1 MPKEDW
7 GFLNEKAFEA
17 ALQASVPE
25 RLPDKA
31 AAVTPWKRAMGRVLT
46 GTALTALGTNLWGLN
61 YLLPGIGLVLMLLGF
76 RLLWPENR
84 WFRCCFLLTGM
95 QLAYCVFQL
104 ILQATPYQAA
114 YAASTVGLVPPYLNA
129 LLQLFCLWRGLLA
142 VQREAGLPPHTKGAA
157 ALVVWYLLLFLLAF
171 TGFGAEPAALVMLA
185 AYVLIL
191 CSIRRIYREL
201 DETGYA
207 VKPTG
212 IRVPDWC
219 IAAGLAVH
227 LLELGFPDYVL
238 QDLRWEEIEACRG
251 AIQMV
256 VSVQEFDQKGGFCR
270 SSGSNPLCI
279 TGVRVKLTGEP
290 AGWMIFHHSLW
301 NTAPPFHGTAAIQ
314 LWPVYQSDELWSA
327 AGEVAGRV
335 LYDRDGET
343 FWAPYHSLE
352 EDTSPYGYQ
361 GIYGQRD
368 IFGTF
373 SLSTAAQH
381 GRGYVVYAADE
392 IPHAEYRNVPDSR
405 FNYSY
410 PYRFLQYPAKTALEN
425 RMSDHGAF
433 RSVWSDLR
441 YGPEVTPPVIKTND
455 QRNDPPAKAGGSF

>member
-25 RLPDKA
+25 RLPDKVA
-31 AAVTPWKRAMGRVLT
+31 AAVTPWKRAMGRVLA
-46 GTALTALGTNLWGLN
+46 GTALTGTNLWGLN

-76 RLLWPENR
+76 RLLRP
-84 WFRCCFLLTGM
+84 
-95 QLAYCVFQL
+95 
-104 ILQATPYQAA
+104 
-114 YAASTVGLVPPYLNA
+114 
-129 LLQLFCLWRGLLA
+129 
-142 VQREAGLPPHTKGAA
+142 
-157 ALVVWYLLLFLLAF
+157 
-171 TGFGAEPAALVMLA
+171 
-185 AYVLIL
+185 
-191 CSIRRIYREL
+191 
-201 DETGYA
+201 
-207 VKPTG
+207 
-212 IRVPDWC
+212 
-219 IAAGLAVH
+219 
-227 LLELGFPDYVL
+227 
-238 QDLRWEEIEACRG
+238 EEIEACRG
-251 AIQMV
+251 AIQV
-256 VSVQEFDQKGGFCR
+256 VGSVQEFDQEGGFCR

-279 TGVRVKLTGEP
+279 TGAGGKLTGEP
-290 AGWMIFHHSLW
+290 AGWMIFRHFLW
-301 NTAPPFHGTAAIQ
+301 NTAPPFHGAAAIQ

-343 FWAPYHSLE
+343 FWTSYHSLE

-373 SLSTAAQH
+373 SGHFLCPLRRSTGGAMWS
-381 GRGYVVYAADE
+381 DE
-392 IPHAEYRNVPDSR
+392 IPHAEYRNVLDSR
-405 FNYSY
+405 FHYSY

-433 RSVWSDLR
+433 RTVWSDLR
-441 YGPEVTPPVIKTND
+441 YGPEVTPPVIKKND

>member
-1 MPKEDW
+1 MRVPKEDW

-25 RLPDKA
+25 RLPDKV
-31 AAVTPWKRAMGRVLT
+31 AAVTPWKRAMGRVLA
-46 GTALTALGTNLWGLN
+46 GTALTGTNLWGLN
-61 YLLPGIGLVLMLLGF
+61 YPLPGIGLVLMLLGF
-76 RLLWPENR
+76 RLL
-84 WFRCCFLLTGM
+84 
-95 QLAYCVFQL
+95 
-104 ILQATPYQAA
+104 
-114 YAASTVGLVPPYLNA
+114 
-129 LLQLFCLWRGLLA
+129 
-142 VQREAGLPPHTKGAA
+142 
-157 ALVVWYLLLFLLAF
+157 
-171 TGFGAEPAALVMLA
+171 
-185 AYVLIL
+185 
-191 CSIRRIYREL
+191 RR
-201 DETGYA
+201 
-207 VKPTG
+207 
-212 IRVPDWC
+212 
-219 IAAGLAVH
+219 
-227 LLELGFPDYVL
+227 
-238 QDLRWEEIEACRG
+238 EEIDACRG
-251 AIQMV
+251 AIQAV
-256 VSVQEFDQKGGFCR
+256 VSVQEFDQEGGFCR

-279 TGVRVKLTGEP
+279 TGVGAKLTGEP
-290 AGWMIFHHSLW
+290 AGWMIFRHFLW

-335 LYDRDGET
+335 LYDRGGET

-392 IPHAEYRNVPDSR
+392 IPHAEYRNVLDSR
-405 FNYSY
+405 FHYSY
-410 PYRFLQYPAKTALEN
+410 PHRFLQYPAKTALEN

-433 RSVWSDLR
+433 RTVWSDLR
-441 YGPEVTPPVIKTND
+441 YGPEVTPPVIKKND

>member
-1 MPKEDW
+1 MR
-7 GFLNEKAFEA
+7 
-17 ALQASVPE
+17 QE
-25 RLPDKA
+25 RQ
-31 AAVTPWKRAMGRVLT
+31 
-46 GTALTALGTNLWGLN
+46 TALGTNLWGLN

-76 RLLWPENR
+76 RLLWR
-84 WFRCCFLLTGM
+84 
-95 QLAYCVFQL
+95 
-104 ILQATPYQAA
+104 
-114 YAASTVGLVPPYLNA
+114 
-129 LLQLFCLWRGLLA
+129 
-142 VQREAGLPPHTKGAA
+142 
-157 ALVVWYLLLFLLAF
+157 
-171 TGFGAEPAALVMLA
+171 
-185 AYVLIL
+185 
-191 CSIRRIYREL
+191 
-201 DETGYA
+201 
-207 VKPTG
+207 
-212 IRVPDWC
+212 
-219 IAAGLAVH
+219 
-227 LLELGFPDYVL
+227 
-238 QDLRWEEIEACRG
+238 EEIEACRG

-314 LWPVYQSDELWSA
+314 LCRYTSRMSCGAPPERSPAGFCTIGTGRPSRRPTTLW
-327 AGEVAGRV
+327 R
-335 LYDRDGET
+335 RIH
-343 FWAPYHSLE
+343 P
-352 EDTSPYGYQ
+352 PYGYQ

-433 RSVWSDLR
+433 RTVWSDLR
-441 YGPEVTPPVIKTND
+441 YGPEVTPPVIKKND
-455 QRNDPPAKAGGSF
+455 QRNDPPAFAGGSF

>member
-1 MPKEDW
+1 MSVPKEDW
-7 GFLNEKAFEA
+7 GSLNEKAFEA

-31 AAVTPWKRAMGRVLT
+31 AAVTPWKRAMGRVLA

-76 RLLWPENR
+76 RLL
-84 WFRCCFLLTGM
+84 
-95 QLAYCVFQL
+95 
-104 ILQATPYQAA
+104 
-114 YAASTVGLVPPYLNA
+114 
-129 LLQLFCLWRGLLA
+129 
-142 VQREAGLPPHTKGAA
+142 
-157 ALVVWYLLLFLLAF
+157 
-171 TGFGAEPAALVMLA
+171 
-185 AYVLIL
+185 
-191 CSIRRIYREL
+191 
-201 DETGYA
+201 
-207 VKPTG
+207 
-212 IRVPDWC
+212 
-219 IAAGLAVH
+219 
-227 LLELGFPDYVL
+227 
-238 QDLRWEEIEACRG
+238 RWEEIEACRG
-251 AIQMV
+251 AIQVV

-290 AGWMIFHHSLW
+290 AGWMIFHHFLW

-314 LWPVYQSDELWSA
+314 LCRYISRMSCGAPPERSPAGFCTIGTGRPSGRPTTLYLPLRISGHLWT
-327 AGEVAGRV
+327 AGH
-335 LYDRDGET
+335 
-343 FWAPYHSLE
+343 F
-352 EDTSPYGYQ
+352 
-361 GIYGQRD
+361 RD

-410 PYRFLQYPAKTALEN
+410 PYRFLQYPAKTALKN

-433 RSVWSDLR
+433 RTVWSDLR
-441 YGPEVTPPVIKTND
+441 YGPEVTPPVIKKND

>member
-1 MPKEDW
+1 VPKEDW
-7 GFLNEKAFEA
+7 GSLNEKAFEA

-31 AAVTPWKRAMGRVLT
+31 AVTPWKRAMGRVLA

-76 RLLWPENR
+76 RLL
-84 WFRCCFLLTGM
+84 
-95 QLAYCVFQL
+95 
-104 ILQATPYQAA
+104 
-114 YAASTVGLVPPYLNA
+114 
-129 LLQLFCLWRGLLA
+129 
-142 VQREAGLPPHTKGAA
+142 
-157 ALVVWYLLLFLLAF
+157 
-171 TGFGAEPAALVMLA
+171 
-185 AYVLIL
+185 
-191 CSIRRIYREL
+191 RR
-201 DETGYA
+201 
-207 VKPTG
+207 
-212 IRVPDWC
+212 
-219 IAAGLAVH
+219 
-227 LLELGFPDYVL
+227 
-238 QDLRWEEIEACRG
+238 EEIEACRG
-251 AIQMV
+251 AIQVV

-290 AGWMIFHHSLW
+290 AGWMIFHHFLW

-314 LWPVYQSDELWSA
+314 LCRYTSRMSCGAPPERSPA
-327 AGEVAGRV
+327 
-335 LYDRDGET
+335 GET
-343 FWAPYHSLE
+343 FRASYHSLE
-352 EDTSPYGYQ
+352 ADTSPYGYQ

-433 RSVWSDLR
+433 RTVWSDLR
-441 YGPEVTPPVIKTND
+441 YGPEVTPPVIKKND
-455 QRNDPPAKAGGSF
+455 QRNDPPAFAGGSF

>member
-1 MPKEDW
+1 MMSVPKEDW

-25 RLPDKA
+25 RLPDKM
-31 AAVTPWKRAMGRVLT
+31 AAVTPWKRAMGRVLA

-76 RLLWPENR
+76 RAPVA
-84 WFRCCFLLTGM
+84 G
-95 QLAYCVFQL
+95 
-104 ILQATPYQAA
+104 
-114 YAASTVGLVPPYLNA
+114 GD
-129 LLQLFCLWRGLLA
+129 RGLSWGHTDGGQRSGVRPEGRLLPEQRLQPA
-142 VQREAGLPPHTKGAA
+142 VHNRGRGKADGRACRLDDLPPLSLEHGSALPWDSRHT
-157 ALVVWYLLLFLLAF
+157 AL
-171 TGFGAEPAALVMLA
+171 
-185 AYVLIL
+185 
-191 CSIRRIYREL
+191 
-201 DETGYA
+201 
-207 VKPTG
+207 
-212 IRVPDWC
+212 
-219 IAAGLAVH
+219 
-227 LLELGFPDYVL
+227 
-238 QDLRWEEIEACRG
+238 
-251 AIQMV
+251 
-256 VSVQEFDQKGGFCR
+256 
-270 SSGSNPLCI
+270 
-279 TGVRVKLTGEP
+279 
-290 AGWMIFHHSLW
+290 
-301 NTAPPFHGTAAIQ
+301 
-314 LWPVYQSDELWSA
+314 PVYQSDELWSA

-343 FWAPYHSLE
+343 FRAPYHSLE
-352 EDTSPYGYQ
+352 ADTSPYGYQ

-433 RSVWSDLR
+433 RTVWSDLR
-441 YGPEVTPPVIKTND
+441 YGPEVTPPVIKKND

>member
-25 RLPDKA
+25 RLPDKV
-31 AAVTPWKRAMGRVLT
+31 AAVTPWKRAMGRVLA

-76 RLLWPENR
+76 RLL
-84 WFRCCFLLTGM
+84 
-95 QLAYCVFQL
+95 
-104 ILQATPYQAA
+104 
-114 YAASTVGLVPPYLNA
+114 
-129 LLQLFCLWRGLLA
+129 
-142 VQREAGLPPHTKGAA
+142 
-157 ALVVWYLLLFLLAF
+157 
-171 TGFGAEPAALVMLA
+171 
-185 AYVLIL
+185 
-191 CSIRRIYREL
+191 RR
-201 DETGYA
+201 
-207 VKPTG
+207 
-212 IRVPDWC
+212 
-219 IAAGLAVH
+219 
-227 LLELGFPDYVL
+227 
-238 QDLRWEEIEACRG
+238 EEIEACRG
-251 AIQMV
+251 AIQVV
-256 VSVQEFDQKGGFCR
+256 VSVQEFDQEGGFCQ

-279 TGVRVKLTGEP
+279 TGVGGKLTGEP
-290 AGWMIFHHSLW
+290 ASWMIFHHFLW

-352 EDTSPYGYQ
+352 GDTSPYGYQ

-381 GRGYVVYAADE
+381 GRAMWSM
-392 IPHAEYRNVPDSR
+392 PPMK
-405 FNYSY
+405 
-410 PYRFLQYPAKTALEN
+410 FLTQNTEMCWIAGSITAIRTVFCNTRQKRHWKTGCPI
-425 RMSDHGAF
+425 MGHFGPSGAICATA
-433 RSVWSDLR
+433 
-441 YGPEVTPPVIKTND
+441 PK
-455 QRNDPPAKAGGSF
+455 